1 MRVILGLTL
10 RRSLRRTLL
19 LGVALGTFLFL
30 VGLSYASV
38 GQNQIRSLVESLPP
52 AIRAFVQG
60 ADLASPAGY
69 LGAGFIHPITL
80 ALLATTAIAAGA
92 ASARD
97 VEHGV
102 AELLLSRPLRR
113 TAWIGAELI
122 AMEISLAI
130 VTVLGSIGAFIAV
143 GTIHDLGTVPSGSV
157 ALTALAMFLLFSGIG
172 AITALAASFSRT
184 GARAIGM
191 GAGIALIFYAL
202 DYLAQIWGLAE
213 PFGPISLMHW
223 YRPSNVL
230 GTGSIPTSSWLV
242 LIGVAAVASGLALL
256 VTSRREVAP

>member
-38 GQNQIRSLVESLPP
+38 DQNQIRSLVESLPP

-69 LGAGFIHPITL
+69 LGSAFIHPITL

-92 ASARD
+92 ASSRD

-113 TAWIGAELI
+113 IAWIGAELI

-143 GTIHDLGTVPSGSV
+143 GTIDDLGTVPSGSV
-157 ALTALAMFLLFSGIG
+157 AVTALAMFLLFSGIG

-191 GAGIALIFYAL
+191 GAGVALIFYAL
-202 DYLAQIWGLAE
+202 DYLAQIWRLA
-213 PFGPISLMHW
+213 
-223 YRPSNVL
+223 
-230 GTGSIPTSSWLV
+230 
-242 LIGVAAVASGLALL
+242 
-256 VTSRREVAP
+256 